1 MCVCVCV
8 LCVLVACTLGV
19 VCACCFV
26 CVVVFVEHLW
36 LCGVSEWQCA
46 SVWRAPGAL
55 CSREGAG
62 ARGVPGKA
70 ECVEGSV
77 CLGWGR
83 GYAGFPGVSPGW
95 AAGEGGA
102 FLLSAGWSG
111 NRSPFPHEILI
122 PPSGGP
128 GQIRPDPQG
137 AGRAGWGWGGAAAV
151 RGAAASPSAGVLAL
165 RLGRDWEG
173 VRFPHPP
180 TPSAGP
186 LPLRMS

>member
-1 MCVCVCV
+1 MV
-8 LCVLVACTLGV
+8 V

-26 CVVVFVEHLW
+26 CVVVFVERVSGSVVCPSGCVQV
-36 LCGVSEWQCA
+36 CGVHLGLCA
-46 SVWRAPGAL
+46 PERVR
-55 CSREGAG
+55 G

-83 GYAGFPGVSPGW
+83 GYAGFPGSVPR
-95 AAGEGGA
+95 AGGGRGRRLPA
-102 FLLSAGWSG
+102 QRGAG

-122 PPSGGP
+122 RPSGGP

-137 AGRAGWGWGGAAAV
+137 AGRAGPAAV
-151 RGAAASPSAGVLAL
+151 RGAAASPSAGASAL
-165 RLGRDWEG
+165 RLGRGWEG
-173 VRFPHPP
+173 ARFPHPP